1 MARAGGPPLAAAHA
15 PLSPWDALPYLHE
28 APLEVVVLAA
38 HAAQIATDDHVKGA
52 TIRAGLERCLAA
64 LVEPFGEVGSGNSSS
79 RGSVEDLITAAVG
92 GKLSTAQAL
101 GRALGE
107 QGERGWLLEVI
118 ETVAE
123 ASFSPRLILWA
134 DAFRMLYRTAPE
146 EHYGLLGELAGA
158 QIGAVINA

>member
-1 MARAGGPPLAAAHA
+1 M
-15 PLSPWDALPYLHE
+15 
-28 APLEVVVLAA
+28 
-38 HAAQIATDDHVKGA
+38 KGA
-52 TIRAGLERCLAA
+52 TIQAGLERCLAA
-64 LVEPFGEVGSGNSSS
+64 LVEPLGEVGSGSSGARPRRS
-79 RGSVEDLITAAVG
+79 RHGEPGRVEDLLNAAVS
-92 GKLSTAQAL
+92 GKVSTAQAL

-146 EHYGLLGELAGA
+146 EHYGLLGELAGV